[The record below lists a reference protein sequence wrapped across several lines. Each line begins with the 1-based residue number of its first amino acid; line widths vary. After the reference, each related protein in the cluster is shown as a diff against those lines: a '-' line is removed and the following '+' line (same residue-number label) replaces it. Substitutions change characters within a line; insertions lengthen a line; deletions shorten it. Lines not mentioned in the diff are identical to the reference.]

1 MFGGGAPPD
10 RKIRYLSTGRI
21 LPLVSKKLLVF
32 KLELREKELA
42 KMAVQKSRLLQ
53 NAWSGRGQ
61 RWCGEE
67 LTICPIQPS

>member
-1 MFGGGAPPD
+1 MAAF
-10 RKIRYLSTGRI
+10 TVRI

-32 KLELREKELA
+32 KLELRKKELA
-42 KMAVQKSRLLQ
+42 KMPVLNPRLLQ